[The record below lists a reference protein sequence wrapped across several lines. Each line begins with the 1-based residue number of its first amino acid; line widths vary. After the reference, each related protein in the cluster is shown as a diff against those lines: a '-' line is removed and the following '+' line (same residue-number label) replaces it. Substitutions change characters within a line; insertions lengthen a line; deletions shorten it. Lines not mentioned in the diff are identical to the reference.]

1 MRTNTGATVAKQ
13 TITVRL
19 DEDDLTYLSS
29 VEVAGA
35 ATVSDKLRAL
45 LADARRQ
52 HEGMREYAAAHDFA
66 RRLFGEPERC
76 LRDAEVQV
84 EMRSEVLARVL
95 SFLPE
100 LTALVLSGSCTAAR
114 PARDRS
120 ENLKRFERA
129 VGERVMSLVDSFLQL
144 ATSGFAGCYDPP
156 ALARRSQS
164 IHRILAGAAMA
175 PGSANEEKR
184 P

>member
-1 MRTNTGATVAKQ
+1 MVAKQ

-19 DEDDLTYLSS
+19 DEDDLTYLST

-35 ATVSDKLRAL
+35 TTVSDKLRAL

-52 HEGMREYAAAHDFA
+52 HEGMREYGAAHDFA
-66 RRLFGEPERC
+66 RRLFAEPERC
-76 LRDAEVQV
+76 LRDAELQV
-84 EMRSEVLARVL
+84 EMRSELLSRVL

-100 LTALVLSGSCTAAR
+100 ITALVLSGACAAAR
-114 PARDRS
+114 PGRERA

-129 VGERVMSLVDSFLQL
+129 IGERVLSLVDSLL
-144 ATSGFAGCYDPP
+144 LLTRSGFAGCYDAP
-156 ALARRSQS
+156 ALARRAESV
-164 IHRILAGAAMA
+164 HRILGSSAMA
-175 PGSANEEKR
+175 PDSAHEENR